1 MTAIARRLQSTPMAP
16 YMGVMKNLDID
27 DMHIVVDF
35 LNEAIREAEEVKRK
49 ADDEF
54 LAKKIAEIR
63 ISPRIAKLMKET
75 RLTPDEAKDER
86 TRYIL
91 GLD

>member
-1 MTAIARRLQSTPMAP
+1 MAP

-35 LNEAIREAEEVKRK
+35 LNEAIREAEEVKLK